1 MNRPNPSSKQPP
13 SPGDITYFAESDYR
27 NRNTKFGIRRDDRT
41 RHMYVIGKTGMGKTT
56 LLENMAVQDIRNGNG
71 MAFIDPHGE
80 VADNLLDYIPEDRI
94 KDVMYFAP
102 FDLNHP
108 ISFNVMEDV
117 GDDKRHLVADGLLSA
132 FKKIWVDMWSG
143 RMEYLLNN
151 ALLALLEYPD
161 ATILGVNRMF
171 ADKAYR
177 ERVVA
182 NVKDVSVKAFWED
195 EFANY
200 DQQFAA
206 QAASAIQNKVGQ
218 FVSNPQVR
226 NIVGQVKSSFDV
238 REMMDNNKIMLIN
251 LSKGQVGEDNAR
263 LIGSMLITKMYLA
276 AMSRADSN
284 TQGKDISQLPQF
296 YFYVDEF
303 QSFANESFAGILS
316 EARKYKLNLTIAHQY
331 IEQMTEDVRNAV
343 FGNVGTMIS
352 FRVGAFDAEVLE
364 KEFAPKFEAEDL
376 VNLGFAQIYLKLMIN
391 GVSSSP
397 FSARTLPPIE
407 PRGNSFRG
415 EVREWSREHYGRPRD
430 EVEREIDRWHDS
442 TYGIIDEDL
451 ERAVAKA
458 QKDRLGDAAPE
469 EPLPDKGE
477 LLEKY
482 EEGQVVEGV
491 ITNIVDFGIFVR
503 VERGLEGLVHISE
516 IADKKIDNPAE
527 LFDVDEEITV
537 KVIEIDKK
545 EKKISLSVKQL
556 EDEDEDPTSHEAPR
570 GKEKIKDKGEE
581 QGDDSDNEEE
591 KSNDQ
596 SEEDEEAGKEELKD
610 EDKESKEDDKEETED
625 KGSNPPSHK
634 ATEGE
639 GKKGKDKDR
648 EEKNKKKNEK
658 SHKEKG
664 KQEESKENESDADQ
678 NKTKLEPKLIKKA
691 KQKEE
696 VKTEE
701 AKSDE
706 NLIGLEKVG
715 DKGSKT
721 KDEGKG
727 KTASLKDLAGK
738 TQKKDDGKSPSVANK
753 SKLQQALE
761 KVKAAGGNN
770 QDESREDK
778 GSKMKDESEKQDD
791 PPSHKAT
798 EGKGRA
804 DTESDT
810 KQKKADQME
819 VPKAPHTESPPEFSE
834 EELREMLSVDVDEE
848 KEE

>member
-1 MNRPNPSSKQPP
+1 MLSRASEEKNPGTGFVSPSNDILKVAMNRPNPSSNQPP

-27 NRNTKFGIRRDDRT
+27 NRNTKFGIKREDRT

-102 FDLNHP
+102 FDLKHP

-195 EFANY
+195 EFAGY

-226 NIVGQVKSSFDV
+226 NIVGQVNSSFDV
-238 REMMDNNKIMLIN
+238 REMMDNKKIMLIN

-276 AMSRADSN
+276 AMSRADSS
-284 TQGKDISQLPQF
+284 TQGQDISQLPQF

-397 FSARTLPPIE
+397 FSARTLPPIQ
-407 PRGNSFRG
+407 PRGASFRD

-430 EVEREIDRWHDS
+430 EVEKEIDRWHDS
-442 TYGIIDEDL
+442 TYGIIDEEL
-451 ERAVAKA
+451 ERAVAAA
-458 QKDRLGDAAPE
+458 QKERLGDDAPE

-482 EEGQVVEGV
+482 EEGQVVEGT

-516 IADKKIDNPAE
+516 IADERIDDPTE
-527 LFDVDEEITV
+527 LFDVDDEITV
-537 KVIEIDKK
+537 KVIEVDAKD
-545 EKKISLSVKQL
+545 ERISFSIKQL
-556 EDEDEDPTSHEAPR
+556 EAEEQNDEVSS
-570 GKEKIKDKGEE
+570 EE
-581 QGDDSDNEEE
+581 QGDDSGDESEKKSEKEEE
-591 KSNDQ
+591 PKS
-596 SEEDEEAGKEELKD
+596 
-610 EDKESKEDDKEETED
+610 
-625 KGSNPPSHK
+625 
-634 ATEGE
+634 
-639 GKKGKDKDR
+639 
-648 EEKNKKKNEK
+648 
-658 SHKEKG
+658 
-664 KQEESKENESDADQ
+664 
-678 NKTKLEPKLIKKA
+678 EPKLIKKG
-691 KQKEE
+691 KEDK
-696 VKTEE
+696 VIKTEE
-701 AKSDE
+701 TKPDK
-706 NLIGLEKVG
+706 NLTGLE
-715 DKGSKT
+715 GSNPSE
-721 KDEGKG
+721 EGVE
-727 KTASLKDLAGK
+727 KTASLADLAD
-738 TQKKDDGKSPSVANK
+738 QKKDDDGKSPSVANK

-761 KVKAAGGNN
+761 KVKAAGGNVSKEDPVEESEDSN
-770 QDESREDK
+770 GADEVERAEGAKSSPVRAPAGDESMEDEGLK
-778 GSKMKDESEKQDD
+778 TKDQGGEEETSNQSSDEYSSGQGEDEEKDTQTDQ
-791 PPSHKAT
+791 
-798 EGKGRA
+798 A
-804 DTESDT
+804 D
-810 KQKKADQME
+810 A
-819 VPKAPHTESPPEFSE
+819 PKAPHTEHPPEFSE
-834 EELREMLSVDVDEE
+834 EELREMLSVDLDEE
-848 KEE
+848 EEDSKSSS